1 MEFLI
6 LLLLIAVGGFFWSTS
21 LYNQLRSRSEAV
33 KRSQSNLVGEL
44 RKRATLANQ
53 LIEICKGYGD
63 HEKLAHITVA
73 GQNQAAAD
81 PGIMAA
87 ATTRA
92 LAGVSFVAERFPE
105 LKANQTYNTLMG
117 QIQTIENDLQT
128 KREAMNKEVE
138 RYNGF
143 RSSFPAVLIAGKL
156 GFPEARYFSTDE
168 EGLEAGAAFQ
178 TDDGELLR
186 AQFARLG
193 KGMGDAT
200 RQLGSVAGSA
210 INRAQSS
217 LARPEQASDGE
228 TIAAPDNDGDPSP
241 VSRSAMPQD
250 PPAH

>member
-1 MEFLI
+1 MKVVF
-6 LLLLIAVGGFFWSTS
+6 LLLLIAGGGFFWSVR
-21 LYNQLRSRSEAV
+21 LYNQLRGRSEAV
-33 KRSQSNLVGEL
+33 KRAQSNLVGEL
-44 RKRATLANQ
+44 KKRATLANQ

-73 GQNQAAAD
+73 GQNHGTAD
-81 PGIMAA
+81 PNMMAA

-128 KREAMNKEVE
+128 KREAMNTEVE

-143 RSSFPAVLIAGKL
+143 RSSFPAVLIAEKL

-168 EGLEAGAAFQ
+168 EGLESGVAFQ

-200 RQLGSVAGSA
+200 RQLGSAAGSA
-210 INRAQSS
+210 INMAQAS
-217 LARPEQASDGE
+217 LAKPGQVPHED
-228 TIAAPDNDGDPSP
+228 P
-241 VSRSAMPQD
+241 VSEPEDAPSVTSQPGNQQRLSDQS
-250 PPAH
+250 